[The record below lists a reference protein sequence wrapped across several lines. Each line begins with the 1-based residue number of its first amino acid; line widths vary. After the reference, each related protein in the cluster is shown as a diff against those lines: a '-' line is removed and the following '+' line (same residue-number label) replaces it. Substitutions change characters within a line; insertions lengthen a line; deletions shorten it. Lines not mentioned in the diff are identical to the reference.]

1 MARGREAPSS
11 IVDSA
16 IPASIAEL
24 RAASGSELESL
35 YGAERPLE
43 PRPHGLWR
51 GHYLQRLDNR
61 GARAPLS
68 RLAQRLLFRTPPWGI
83 DFDRGRWFFLD
94 RPRLAA
100 GHFALQAGPSRW
112 RETTALGFD
121 YSLSQLPRP
130 VTNMLYDEIKP
141 LSDELILGLGGEN
154 RDRGLGD
161 HFWFGLE
168 RFR

>member
-1 MARGREAPSS
+1 M
-11 IVDSA
+11 DFA
-16 IPASIAEL
+16 IPASIAGL
-24 RAASGSELESL
+24 RAASASELESL
-35 YGAERPLE
+35 YGAERSLD

-100 GHFALQAGPSRW
+100 GHFAPGPGRRAGARRRRSASTTPSRGCLG
-112 RETTALGFD
+112 RSPACSTTRSG
-121 YSLSQLPRP
+121 P
-130 VTNMLYDEIKP
+130 
-141 LSDELILGLGGEN
+141 
-154 RDRGLGD
+154 
-161 HFWFGLE
+161 
-168 RFR
+168 